1 MRKNTPLSLVSSN
14 EFVST
19 RDSIS
24 RQEKYDTLA
33 SHKKGLIRV
42 TFFVAAC
49 LVVNSILVIYGQ
61 HALGIIPTL
70 LIPYAT
76 IRWALACQPK
86 NNRVKLTFRRLFK
99 TLLNYKYFI
108 RLCEINN
115 LHASRVADKETRQRK
130 ALEVQRKSQIFVIK

>member
-19 RDSIS
+19 RDSIL
-24 RQEKYDTLA
+24 RQEKSDTLA
-33 SHKKGLIRV
+33 SHKKGFIRV
-42 TFFVAAC
+42 TLSVVACTVA
-49 LVVNSILVIYGQ
+49 NSILVIYDQ
-61 HALGIIPTL
+61 HALGIIPML
-70 LIPYAT
+70 LVPYAT
-76 IRWALACQPK
+76 TRWALACQPK

-99 TLLNYKYFI
+99 TMLDYKYFI

-115 LHASRVADKETRQRK
+115 LHAIRVADKETRQRK